1 MAVLKSWG
9 CDPKPGYELMD
20 KSKTG
25 SYTLVAGLHELGQTD
40 VGGGLEW
47 PRGPGSLDMP
57 QSVMTYSRH
66 TKPPGL
72 DHTIT

>member
-25 SYTLVAGLHELGQTD
+25 SYTLVDGLHELGQTD

-47 PRGPGSLDMP
+47 PCGPGVGHVS
-57 QSVMTYSRH
+57 
-66 TKPPGL
+66 GL
-72 DHTIT
+72 DDLVVELLSMVGH